1 MIKLI
6 TSDTKGDIVALL
18 ENLDRSFYLIS
29 PFIGINT
36 AVMLA
41 KVLVKKHLKVVVITR
56 FSSRDFQCG
65 VSSLEGLKILLN
77 AGCELKAVKQLHTKL
92 YVFDEK
98 AFILG
103 SSNFT
108 DGGLISNIELNILVK
123 DDEDIVTQ
131 GIAYFNEINGLI
143 ESEYFI
149 DEKMILDE
157 INFQNTI
164 KGKQDFPA
172 VDDFG
177 AELRPKKPFSNIEKI
192 FYQAPVP
199 QVSLTGTIWIKFEG
213 YSDNRRTAN
222 DLPLDINL
230 TQAGAYRT
238 RFPSKPTGF
247 RDGDLVFLARSS
259 WDNNGEKTPV
269 IYGYGIAQKFN
280 VLNVIPEKEQQQDK
294 NLKRWNYFIY
304 VDDFKSVVSL
314 KDGISLLDVLR
325 EVGYNTYPKASE
337 RKDSY
342 KKLKQI
348 HMRKDKLQ
356 MTRAAADYLVAN
368 LKLINQ

>member
-1 MIKLI
+1 LIKLI

-149 DEKMILDE
+149 DEKMI
-157 INFQNTI
+157 
-164 KGKQDFPA
+164 
-172 VDDFG
+172 
-177 AELRPKKPFSNIEKI
+177 
-192 FYQAPVP
+192 
-199 QVSLTGTIWIKFEG
+199 
-213 YSDNRRTAN
+213 
-222 DLPLDINL
+222 
-230 TQAGAYRT
+230 
-238 RFPSKPTGF
+238 
-247 RDGDLVFLARSS
+247 
-259 WDNNGEKTPV
+259 
-269 IYGYGIAQKFN
+269 
-280 VLNVIPEKEQQQDK
+280 
-294 NLKRWNYFIY
+294 
-304 VDDFKSVVSL
+304 
-314 KDGISLLDVLR
+314 
-325 EVGYNTYPKASE
+325 
-337 RKDSY
+337 
-342 KKLKQI
+342 
-348 HMRKDKLQ
+348 
-356 MTRAAADYLVAN
+356 
-368 LKLINQ
+368 